1 MALQSSGAISLSNI
15 AGEFGGS
22 TPHSI
27 NEYYRGGANVPNT
40 STNNSIATSGQISL
54 NSFYGGTATS
64 ADPYFSFTVQ
74 SYSVTTGKVIL
85 SHYGANGS
93 MSDGSVITNNFN
105 SYTITDCSKV
115 QGAGGAWDV
124 RFYFSGSGNGYNA
137 YTTGGVR
144 GCVINGTTYPTAPVS
159 AGEDSIGLSNS
170 RAEDAYFS
178 SNVGSSITL
187 QLTY

>member
-1 MALQSSGAISLSNI
+1 MTLQSSGAISLSNI

-54 NSFYGGTATS
+54 NSFYGGTAVS

-74 SYSVTTGKVIL
+74 SYQVTSGKVL
-85 SHYGANGS
+85 LNFYGANTS
-93 MSDGSVITNNFN
+93 VSDNSVVTNNFN
-105 SYTITDCSKV
+105 SYTIIDCYKA
-115 QGAGGAWDV
+115 QGTAPFDV
-124 RFYFSGSGNGYNA
+124 SMYFSGSGNGYNS
-137 YTTGGVR
+137 YNTGGVR
-144 GCVINGTTYPTAPVS
+144 GCVINGTTYSIKVPVLGDDYIGFLNS
-159 AGEDSIGLSNS
+159 ANEDS
-170 RAEDAYFS
+170 YFS